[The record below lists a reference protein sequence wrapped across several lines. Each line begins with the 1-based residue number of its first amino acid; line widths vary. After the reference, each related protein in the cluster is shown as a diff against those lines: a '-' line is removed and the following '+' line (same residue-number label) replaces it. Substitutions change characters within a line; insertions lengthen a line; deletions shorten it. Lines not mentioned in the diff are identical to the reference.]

1 MPSDL
6 FIFHMDEFW
15 GEIIYLCPVSLF
27 RDIQWLKMNQ
37 KKELQKKELGRIE
50 EKNEV
55 NFKVSVIK
63 IST

>member
-1 MPSDL
+1 
-6 FIFHMDEFW
+6 
-15 GEIIYLCPVSLF
+15 
-27 RDIQWLKMNQ
+27 MNQ